1 MITIEVNGQ
10 QIEAQEGE
18 MLLGVLQR
26 EGLNIPTLCNLKNL
40 TPTGACRM
48 CVVEV
53 EGARSLVASCAYP
66 ITQSIKVKTH
76 SKRVLRA
83 RRTVLE
89 LMLATHVDD
98 CLYCDRGGHCELQ
111 RLTTDLGVDPRRLV
125 GRKKPVNVD
134 RTSKSI
140 IRDSSKCVN
149 CGRCISVCH
158 QVQNIG
164 TLSFIGRGNSVMVGP
179 AFNAPMGESSCIN
192 CGQCILVCPTGAL
205 TEQYHLKKVVA
216 ALEDPDTV
224 VVVQHAPSVSVSIAE
239 EFGMEPGNDFDGLM
253 TAALRWI
260 GFDKVFDTSFSAD
273 LTIMEEAS
281 ELVQRVTQGG
291 VLPMFTSCSPG
302 WVKFIEQTFPQLL
315 PNVSTCKS
323 PMSMLGA
330 LIKGY
335 FAPSQGLDP
344 KKVFSVAVMPC
355 TAKKF
360 EAGRP
365 EMGHNGLSDIDAV
378 LTTRELARLFRRR
391 GVNFDTLQPETPD
404 SPFGERT
411 TAGKLFGAS
420 GGVMEAAL
428 RTGYYFIT
436 GENIPS
442 LEITALRGF
451 DNHKEL
457 TVKIGDLEL
466 GVAVVNG
473 LKAARELVQQVADGR
488 KDLHFI
494 EVMTCPGGCVCGG
507 GQPLGADFEA
517 LKARMQAL
525 YNIDASETKRLCHEN
540 DEIIRLYKEFLK
552 EPLGENSHHLLH
564 THYAERN
571 LVL

>member
-1 MITIEVNGQ
+1 MITIEVNDR

-18 MLLGVLQR
+18 MLLSVLQR

-66 ITQSIKVKTH
+66 VTQSIKVKTH

-111 RLTTDLGVDPRRLV
+111 HLTTELGVDPRRLV
-125 GRKKPVNVD
+125 GRKKPVLVD

-140 IRDSSKCVN
+140 IRDSSKCVS
-149 CGRCISVCH
+149 CGRCIGVCH

-164 TLSFIGRGNSVMVGP
+164 TLSFIGRGNSVTVGA
-179 AFNAPMGESSCIN
+179 AFDVPMGESGCIN

-216 ALEDPDTV
+216 ALEDPDMF

-239 EFGMEPGNDFDGLM
+239 EFGIEPGQDFDGMM

-291 VLPMFTSCSPG
+291 ALPMFTSCSPG
-302 WVKFIEQTFPQLL
+302 WVKFMEQTFPQLL

-344 KKVFSVAVMPC
+344 KKVFSVAIMPC

-360 EAGRP
+360 EASRP
-365 EMGHNGLSDIDAV
+365 EMGHNGLADIDAV
-378 LTTRELARLFRRR
+378 LTTRELARLLRRR
-391 GVNFDTLQPETPD
+391 GVNFNTLHPETPD

-428 RTGYYFIT
+428 RTGYYLIK
-436 GENIPS
+436 GENLPA

-473 LKAARELVQQVADGR
+473 LKAARTLVEEVENGR

-507 GQPLGADFEA
+507 GQPLGADFDA

-525 YNIDASETKRLCHEN
+525 YNIDAGEAKRQSHEN
-540 DEIIRLYKEFLK
+540 EEIIRLYKEFLK

-571 LVL
+571 LIL

>member
-1 MITIEVNGQ
+1 MITIEVNGRQ
-10 QIEAQEGE
+10 VQALEGE

-48 CVVEV
+48 CVVEMG
-53 EGARSLVASCAYP
+53 GARSLVASCAYP
-66 ITQSIKVKTH
+66 VTQSVKVKTH

-98 CLYCDRGGHCELQ
+98 CLYCDRGGQCELQ
-111 RLTTDLGVDPRRLV
+111 HLTTELGVDPRRLV

-149 CGRCISVCH
+149 CGRCIGVCR
-158 QVQNIG
+158 QVQNVG
-164 TLSFIGRGNSVMVGP
+164 TLSFIGRGNSVTVGA

-205 TEQYHLKKVVA
+205 TEQYHLKNVVA
-216 ALEDPDTV
+216 ALEDPETV

-239 EFGMEPGNDFDGLM
+239 EFGVEPGRDYDGLM

-260 GFDKVFDTSFSAD
+260 GFDKVFDTGFSAD

-281 ELVQRVTQGG
+281 ELVRRVTKGG
-291 VLPMFTSCSPG
+291 ALPLFTSCSPG
-302 WVKFIEQTFPQLL
+302 WIKFMEQTFPHLL
-315 PNVSTCKS
+315 PHVSTCKS

-330 LIKGY
+330 LVKGY
-335 FAPSQGLDP
+335 FAPAQGINP

-360 EAGRP
+360 EASRP
-365 EMGHNGLSDIDAV
+365 EMGHNGLADIDAV
-378 LTTRELARLFRRR
+378 LTTRELARLLRRR
-391 GVNFDTLQPETPD
+391 GVNFNTLQPEVPD

-428 RTGYYFIT
+428 RTGYYFIK
-436 GENIPS
+436 GENLPA

-473 LKAARELVQQVADGR
+473 LKAARTLVEEVENGR

-525 YNIDASETKRLCHEN
+525 YDIDAAETKRQSHEN
-540 DEIIRLYKEFLK
+540 EEIIRLYKEFLK

>member
-1 MITIEVNGQ
+1 MVEIEVNGQ
-10 QIEAQEGE
+10 KVEAQEGE

-26 EGLNIPTLCNLKNL
+26 EGLDIPTLCNLKNL

-53 EGARSLVASCAYP
+53 EGARALVASCAYP
-66 ITQSIKVKTH
+66 VTAGLKIKTH
-76 SKRVLRA
+76 SQRVLRA
-83 RRTVLE
+83 RRTILE

-98 CLYCDRGGHCELQ
+98 CLYCNRGGQCNLQ
-111 RLTTDLGVDPRRLV
+111 HLSVLIGVDARRLV
-125 GRKKPVNVD
+125 GRKKPINID
-134 RTSKSI
+134 ATSKSLV
-140 IRDSSKCVN
+140 RDSSKCVS
-149 CGRCISVCH
+149 CGRCIAVCH
-158 QVQNIG
+158 QVQNVG
-164 TLSFIGRGNSVMVGP
+164 TLSFIGRGNSVTVGA
-179 AFNAPMGESSCIN
+179 AFGIPMSESSCIN

-205 TEQYHLKKVVA
+205 MEQHHLQKTIQ
-216 ALEDPDTV
+216 ALEDPDTIV
-224 VVVQHAPSVSVSIAE
+224 MVQHAPSVSVSIAE
-239 EFGMEPGNDFDGLM
+239 EFGVDPGRDFDGLM
-253 TAALRWI
+253 TAALRRI

-281 ELVQRVTQGG
+281 ELVHRVTTGG
-291 VLPMFTSCSPG
+291 ALPMFTSCSPG
-302 WVKFIEQTFPQLL
+302 WIKFMEQTFPHLL

-330 LIKGY
+330 LVKGY
-335 FAPSQGLDP
+335 FAPSQGIDP
-344 KKVFSVAVMPC
+344 KKVFNVAIMPC

-360 EAGRP
+360 EASRP
-365 EMGHNGLSDIDAV
+365 ELGNDGMADIDAV
-378 LTTRELARLFRRR
+378 LTTRELARLMHRR
-391 GVNFDTLQPETPD
+391 GINFDMLQPEPPD
-404 SPFGERT
+404 SPFGERS

-436 GENIPS
+436 GQNMPK
-442 LEITALRGF
+442 LEITNLRGF
-451 DNHKEL
+451 DSHKEM

-473 LKAARELVQQVADGR
+473 LKAARELVQEVENGR

-517 LKARMQAL
+517 LKARMGAI
-525 YNIDASETKRLCHEN
+525 YNIDATEGQRVSHEN
-540 DEIIRLYKEFLK
+540 EEVKRLYKEFLEK
-552 EPLGENSHHLLH
+552 PLGEHSHHLLH
-564 THYAERN
+564 TQYAERDV
-571 LVL
+571 VL